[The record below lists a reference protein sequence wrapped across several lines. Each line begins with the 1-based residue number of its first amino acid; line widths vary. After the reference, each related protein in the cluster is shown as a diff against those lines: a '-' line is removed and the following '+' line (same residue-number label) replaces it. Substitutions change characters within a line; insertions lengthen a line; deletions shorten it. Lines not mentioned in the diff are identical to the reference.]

1 MWYERENDLMLDHP
15 LDMFI
20 TELFLLA
27 RNDEEAD
34 AVFALQE
41 KMEQSALCATHGA
54 LENVIFFDGIPFSMN
69 HDIEEVFFVRQED
82 LYVVADLID
91 QFLHLNHPRISVV
104 FRHEPI
110 NCEIYLKITTHY

>member
-1 MWYERENDLMLDHP
+1 MYERENDLILDHP

-27 RNDEEAD
+27 RNDEEAA
-34 AVFALQE
+34 AVFDLQE
-41 KMEQSALCATHGA
+41 KMEQNALSAHGT

-69 HDIEEVFFVRQED
+69 HDIEEIFLVRQED
-82 LYVVADLID
+82 LYAVADLIE
-91 QFLHLNHPRISVV
+91 QFLHLNHPKISVV

>member
-1 MWYERENDLMLDHP
+1 MTYEKENNVMLDHP

-20 TELFLLA
+20 TELFLLT

-41 KMEQSALCATHGA
+41 KMEQSKLSATQNIY
-54 LENVIFFDGIPFSMN
+54 ENVLYSDGIPFFMN
-69 HDIEEVFFVRQED
+69 RDIEEDFLVNVED

-91 QFLHLNHPRISVV
+91 QFLLLNHPRISFE
-104 FRHEPI
+104 FRHELL
-110 NCEIYLKITTHY
+110 NCAFYVKLTTHY